1 LAILLTYTSRE
12 WPYSEL
18 ARMEATFA
26 ELGYVDEPW
35 GARADAAIGERA
47 WLLRQGAE
55 GHVIFGEGSLV
66 SRPAKA
72 PDRNGKWRNM
82 AMIRFHRFID
92 PRKGSLI
99 DKEDTRGILGTL
111 IGARPCGRI
120 LPDEIDALLA
130 ERVGE

>member
-1 LAILLTYTSRE
+1 MLTYTSRE

-18 ARMEATFA
+18 VRMEATFV
-26 ELGYVDEPW
+26 ELGYVDESW
-35 GARADAAIGERA
+35 GARAEAAIGERA

-66 SRPAKA
+66 SRRAKA

-92 PRKGSLI
+92 PRKGSLV
-99 DKEDTRGILGTL
+99 DEENTRRILGPL

-120 LPDEIDALLA
+120 LSDEIDAVLA
-130 ERVGE
+130 ERMGE